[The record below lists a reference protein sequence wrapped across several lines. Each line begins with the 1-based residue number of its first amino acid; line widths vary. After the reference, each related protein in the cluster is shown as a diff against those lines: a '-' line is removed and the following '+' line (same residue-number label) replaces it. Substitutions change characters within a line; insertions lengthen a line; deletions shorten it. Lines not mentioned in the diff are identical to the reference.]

1 MTPLSS
7 AQRNG
12 DLDDVVVTAAC
23 DEHPYRPRGK
33 IIEDYDLDVRIGQ
46 QSRDPGLPRTT
57 APRLRNDRGRN
68 CEGETVCCGAL
79 QQAADPF
86 VTSLESDQGT
96 GVQRQTTS
104 RWGHVMRPV
113 RRSSRSAHARAA
125 PLGSPSSRSRS
136 ASNSA
141 NEFSR
146 STRVRA
152 SAT

>member
-12 DLDDVVVTAAC
+12 GIDDVVVTAAC

-57 APRLRNDRGRN
+57 APRLRNDPGRN

-96 GVQRQTTS
+96 GVQRSDHQSVGS
-104 RWGHVMRPV
+104 RDEAGAPELPISPCAGRTAGLAELAVQV
-113 RRSSRSAHARAA
+113 RQQF
-125 PLGSPSSRSRS
+125 G
-136 ASNSA
+136 
-141 NEFSR
+141 
-146 STRVRA
+146 
-152 SAT
+152 